1 MSHSPFNF
9 GESQANRVE
18 AFSDG
23 VLAIVMTLLVIEIT
37 PPHIEPPITDA
48 ALWAAMGR
56 LAPKIVAW
64 IVSFLFVLVFWVS
77 HHSMFGSMEKVDRG
91 LIWLNGLFL
100 LFMSFTPFPTAFAGD
115 YPLFGPP
122 LALLSAVMFAAAAS
136 FMLMRLYAIRRG
148 FIASDHVLTARMA
161 VGRSVLAPFLYAV
174 GTVAAFVEPIVTVAA
189 LAIVPFLFVL
199 PPASRDKRDS

>member
-1 MSHSPFNF
+1 MSRLSI
-9 GESQANRVE
+9 GESETNRVE

-48 ALWAAMGR
+48 ALWAAMAH
-56 LAPKIVAW
+56 LAPKIAAW
-64 IVSFLFVLVFWVS
+64 IVSFIFVLVFWVS
-77 HHSMFGSMEKVDRG
+77 HHRMFGSMQKIDRG
-91 LIWLNGLFL
+91 LVWLNGLFL
-100 LFMSFTPFPTAFAGD
+100 LFISFTPFPTAFAGD

-122 LALLSAVMFAAAAS
+122 LALLSAVMFAAATS

-148 FIASDHVLTARMA
+148 FVASDHVLTARMA

-174 GTVAAFVEPIVTVAA
+174 GTVAAFVEPIVTVAM
-189 LAIVPFLFVL
+189 LAIVPILFVL
-199 PPASRDKRDS
+199 PPASRDKRAF